1 MVSSYTTNKYIEKPA
16 NGDYNNTWST
26 PVNSDW
32 DVIDTAFGGTT
43 TINAVGASGTVTL
56 TTTQYRPPIIAI
68 TGTLTANVNYQL
80 PAGVGGFWYIFNNTS
95 GAFSILFSS
104 AGGGSTVTVPQGYTV
119 AVICDGTNVGLSTTN
134 AALISSSYS
143 DPAWIASLA
152 ASKLTGAV
160 AVANGGTGQTTYTD
174 GQLLIGNSTGNT
186 LTKATLTAG
195 TGIAI
200 TNSAGGIT
208 IAAAAGGGTVTS
220 VGGTGTVN
228 GITLTGT
235 VTTSGNLTLGGTLSG
250 VSLTSQVTGTLPIAN
265 GGTNAT
271 TAAGAL
277 TSLGAYPAANPS
289 GYTSNTGTVTSVAG
303 TGTVSG
309 LTLTGT
315 VTTSGSLTL
324 GGTLSVAASNFSS
337 QTANTFLAAPNGSAG
352 VPTFRAIA
360 AADVPTLNQNTT
372 GTAANV
378 TGTVAVANGGTGA
391 TTAANAFDAIV
402 AVASTLADPGYI
414 KLQNGLHIIWGSFSA
429 AANGSTSVTY
439 PSGVSLTSFSIAVCN
454 GVGEF
459 STTAQDNF
467 PTVSSCGTTGF
478 SAWNANNSC
487 TAFYIAIGY

>member
-43 TINAVGASGTVTL
+43 TINAVGASGTVAL
-56 TTTQYRPPIIAI
+56 TVTQYRPPVIAI
-68 TGTLTANVNYQL
+68 TGALTANVNYQL

-134 AALISSSYS
+134 AALITSSYANPS
-143 DPAWIASLA
+143 WISSLA

-160 AVANGGTGQTTYTD
+160 AVTNGGTGQTTYTD

-277 TSLGAYPAANPS
+277 TSLGAYPATNPN

-352 VPTFRAIA
+352 VPTFRTIA

-391 TTAANAFDAIV
+391 ATAANAFNAIV
-402 AVASTLADPGYI
+402 AAASTLADPGYI

-429 AANGSTSVTY
+429 TANGSTSVTY

-478 SAWNANNSC
+478 AAWNANNSC

>member
-1 MVSSYTTNKYIEKPA
+1 MVSSYTPNKYIEKPA

-26 PVNSDW
+26 PVNNDW

-56 TTTQYRPPIIAI
+56 TVSQYRPPIIAI
-68 TGTLTANVNYQL
+68 TGALTANVNYQL
-80 PAGVGGFWYIFNNTS
+80 PAGVGGFWHIFNNTS
-95 GAFSILFSS
+95 GAFSVLLSS
-104 AGGGSTVTVPQGYTV
+104 AGGGSTVTIPQGYTIS
-119 AVICDGTNVGLSTTN
+119 VISDGTNIGLGTTN
-134 AALISSSYS
+134 AALISSTYANPS
-143 DPAWIASLA
+143 WITSLA

-160 AVANGGTGQTTYTD
+160 AVTNGGTGQTTYTD
-174 GQLLIGNSTGNT
+174 GQLLIGNTTGNT

-277 TSLGAYPAANPS
+277 TSLGAYPATNPN

-352 VPTFRAIA
+352 VPTFRTIA

-391 TTAANAFDAIV
+391 TTAATAFDAIV
-402 AVASTLADPGYI
+402 AAASSLGSPGYI
-414 KLQNGLHIIWGSFSA
+414 KLQNGLHIMWGSFTASG
-429 AANGSTSVTY
+429 NGGTSVTY
-439 PSGVSLTSFSIAVCN
+439 ASGVSLTSFSVAVCN

-459 STTAQDNF
+459 TASAQDNY
-467 PTVSSCGTTGF
+467 PTVSYCDTLGF
-478 SAWNANNSC
+478 SVWNASSAC
-487 TAFYIAIGY
+487 TAFYIAIGV

>member
-1 MVSSYTTNKYIEKPA
+1 MVSSYTPNKYIEKPA

-26 PVNSDW
+26 PVNNDW

-43 TINAVGASGTVTL
+43 NINAVGASGTVTL
-56 TTTQYRPPIIAI
+56 SIAQYRPPIIAI
-68 TGTLTANVNYQL
+68 TGALTANVNYQL
-80 PAGVGGFWYIFNNTS
+80 PAGVGGFWHIFNNTS
-95 GAFSILFSS
+95 GAFSVLLSS
-104 AGGGSTVTVPQGYTV
+104 AGGGSTVTIPQGYTIS
-119 AVICDGTNVGLSTTN
+119 VISDGTNIGLGTTN
-134 AALISSSYS
+134 AALISSTYANPS
-143 DPAWIASLA
+143 WITSLA

-160 AVANGGTGQTTYTD
+160 AVTNGGTGQTTYTD
-174 GQLLIGNSTGNT
+174 GQLLIGNTTGNT

-277 TSLGAYPAANPS
+277 TSLGAYPATNPN

-352 VPTFRAIA
+352 VPTFRTIA

-391 TTAANAFDAIV
+391 TTAANAFSAIV
-402 AVASTLADPGYI
+402 AAASALSDPGYI
-414 KLQNGLHIIWGSFSA
+414 TLTNGLTIQWGSYFHSA
-429 AANGSTSVTY
+429 DTYLTVT
-439 PSGVSLTSFSIAVCN
+439 
-454 GVGEF
+454 
-459 STTAQDNF
+459 F
-467 PTVSSCGTTGF
+467 PVAFTTGCYSVVTSGASEAGNTNAQANASAPNTISTASF
-478 SAWNANNSC
+478 QAWNAGSSR
-487 TAFYIAIGY
+487 TYWYIAIGV